1 MLISPQEQREEET
14 KRGREEQ
21 RNANEM
27 RRERMRKE
35 AEHAHQQASS
45 QALRRPES
53 KKRLK
58 EKDPS
63 SSGPDQ
69 HGLEG
74 QQEQRRFED
83 PSDDAKCKQGGQ

>member
-1 MLISPQEQREEET
+1 MLIFPQELLEEEI
-14 KRGREEQ
+14 KRTRGEQ
-21 RNANEM
+21 RNANQM

-35 AEHAHQQASS
+35 AEHAHEQT
-45 QALRRPES
+45 LREAES
-53 KKRLK
+53 KERLK

-74 QQEQRRFED
+74 LQEQRRFED